1 MRVKNKQKNFMGI
14 ISGINDLIKLISSLK
29 NEKFKNFCYLF
40 LNKKLYSYG
49 LLENRKSIKE
59 NELKISQI
67 YERTLIKIVVKKKFA
82 KNEIEAKKIIKTG
95 KIRFKNKIIKD
106 HRILINRKME
116 NSIILIKVK

>member
-1 MRVKNKQKNFMGI
+1 MTVKNKHKNFMGI

-59 NELKISQI
+59 NDLKISQI
-67 YERTLIKIVVKKKFA
+67 YERTLVKIIVKKKFA
-82 KNEIEAKKIIKTG
+82 KNVIEAKKIIKTG
-95 KIRFKNKIIKD
+95 KIRFKNKIIRD
-106 HRILINRKME
+106 HRILIKRKME
-116 NSIILIKVK
+116 NSIILMKVK